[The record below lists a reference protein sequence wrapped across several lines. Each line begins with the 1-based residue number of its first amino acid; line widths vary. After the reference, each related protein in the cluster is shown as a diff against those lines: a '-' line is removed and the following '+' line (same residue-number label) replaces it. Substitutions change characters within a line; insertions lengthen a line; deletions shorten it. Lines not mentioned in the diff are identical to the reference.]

1 MLVVKEASKGSTVQ
15 HILLLQ
21 HHGLIFHVVNYNH
34 HHDFGVSVIELSV
47 FVDSPGEIIE
57 DSDAAWS
64 IMEGPHEHLICS
76 PAPSSQF
83 CSHQLQF
90 CLFLISCYE

>member
-1 MLVVKEASKGSTVQ
+1 MLVVKEASKGSTVH

-21 HHGLIFHVVNYNH
+21 HHGPIFHIVNYNH
-34 HHDFGVSVIELSV
+34 QNPLGVSVIKLSV

-64 IMEGPHEHLICS
+64 IVEGTHEHLICS
-76 PAPSSQF
+76 PTPSPQF
-83 CSHQLQF
+83 CCAVPINSGF
-90 CLFLISCYE
+90 VFF